1 MPITLPPS
9 KRCAV
14 CITFDFDAVSLWFG
28 MFKSFDSQAIGRGEF
43 GPRVGA
49 GRILELLDRYA
60 VPSSWFVP
68 GHTAETW
75 PDITRAIASAGH
87 EIAHHGWCHEPPP
100 ELGDQEEA
108 VLVRGIEALESI
120 VGQRPIGYRAPSWTI
135 TDNTVELLLK
145 HGFTYASNGMAED
158 FSPYRARVGDK
169 ASPTSPFVFGDETD
183 LIEIP
188 SGWHLTDCSQLEV
201 GPPWNLAPSPAQ
213 AEQIWRDEFD
223 YMHTNIK
230 DGVITYVFHPECI
243 GRGHRMMMFERLIRH
258 IVDAGDVWFA
268 RTQDVAQAWQPD
280 PPGRGAER

>member
-1 MPITLPPS
+1 MPITMPPS

-49 GRILELLDRYA
+49 GRILELLDKYA

-135 TDNTVELLLK
+135 TDNTV
-145 HGFTYASNGMAED
+145 
-158 FSPYRARVGDK
+158 
-169 ASPTSPFVFGDETD
+169 
-183 LIEIP
+183 
-188 SGWHLTDCSQLEV
+188 
-201 GPPWNLAPSPAQ
+201 
-213 AEQIWRDEFD
+213 
-223 YMHTNIK
+223 
-230 DGVITYVFHPECI
+230 
-243 GRGHRMMMFERLIRH
+243 
-258 IVDAGDVWFA
+258 
-268 RTQDVAQAWQPD
+268 
-280 PPGRGAER
+280 